1 VMNTVRN
8 VQNYDRDILI
18 GMWYKDLPEVK
29 RAVKLADMLDYKW
42 NISANG
48 KLF

>member
-1 VMNTVRN
+1 MIKRAFWG
-8 VQNYDRDILI
+8 RR
-18 GMWYKDLPEVK
+18 WYRLLPEVK
-29 RAVKLADMLDYKW
+29 RDVKLADMLDYKW